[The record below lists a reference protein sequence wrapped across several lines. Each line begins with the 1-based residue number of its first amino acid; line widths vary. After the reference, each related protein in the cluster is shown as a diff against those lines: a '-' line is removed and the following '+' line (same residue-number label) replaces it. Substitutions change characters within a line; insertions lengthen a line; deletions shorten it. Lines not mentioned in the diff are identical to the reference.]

1 MENFGSTMATTI
13 KEMGDKFVDDVQA
26 LEDWSGINSTLT
38 SSLPPSSVAQ
48 LRLYDIFIPLLGV
61 FIITFN
67 LMIVISSGLVLK
79 TGKQIVTQ
87 IIYSAKV
94 GFV

>member
-13 KEMGDKFVDDVQA
+13 KDLGDSFVYEVEAYEGLAD
-26 LEDWSGINSTLT
+26 INSTVAA
-38 SSLPPSSVAQ
+38 SLPPSTVAQ

-79 TGKQIVTQ
+79 TGKQKPQ
-87 IIYSAKV
+87 PNIICSD
-94 GFV
+94 

>member
-1 MENFGSTMATTI
+1 MENFGSTMATTM
-13 KEMGDKFVDDVQA
+13 KDLGDSWDD
-26 LEDWSGINSTLT
+26 INSTV
-38 SSLPPSSVAQ
+38 SSSFPPSTVAQ

-79 TGKQIVTQ
+79 TGKQILTKTNLFGL
-87 IIYSAKV
+87 S
-94 GFV
+94 GFCLNNP